1 MLLIFHE
8 LVVLVH
14 RLCTDTKAFKV
25 LIKLDENA
33 TDVNMAI
40 NDNAKEPGETNQN
53 EVHDYKHVTV
63 PEKLILHQ
71 EVQMLNQ
78 RSLRPLGLQEVISS
92 HRQV

>member
-1 MLLIFHE
+1 M
-8 LVVLVH
+8 
-14 RLCTDTKAFKV
+14 

-63 PEKLILHQ
+63 PEKINFTPGSPNAQSTLSKTS
-71 EVQMLNQ
+71 
-78 RSLRPLGLQEVISS
+78 RSSRSNFKSS
-92 HRQV
+92 SGVTHTRKNRVTITSST